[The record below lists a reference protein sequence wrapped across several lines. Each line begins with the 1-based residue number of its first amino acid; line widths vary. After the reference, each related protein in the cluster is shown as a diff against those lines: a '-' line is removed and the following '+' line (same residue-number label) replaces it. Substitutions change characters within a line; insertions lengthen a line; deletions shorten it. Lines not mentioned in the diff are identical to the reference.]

1 MNGII
6 QLGNLIKEANFSNPQ
21 IGRIYS
27 TSGVSPT
34 INTCAGGQR
43 EPKIVTLVTKKGQKN
58 VK

>member
-34 INTCAGGQR
+34 INTCAGGN
-43 EPKIVTLVTKKGQKN
+43 ENLKL
-58 VK
+58 